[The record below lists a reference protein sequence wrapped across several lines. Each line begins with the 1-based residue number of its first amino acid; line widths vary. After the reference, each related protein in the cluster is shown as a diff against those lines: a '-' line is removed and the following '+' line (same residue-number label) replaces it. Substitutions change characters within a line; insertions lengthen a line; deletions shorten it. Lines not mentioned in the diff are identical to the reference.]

1 MSDVIGKANLEVFA
15 ETLLNEAKKNPNIIA
30 VTSDSRGSGKLINFG
45 QELPDQIVEV
55 GIAEQNLVGISA
67 GLSAMGKKVFAV
79 SPASFLT
86 ARSLEQIKADIS
98 YSNHPVCIVGIS
110 AGISYGQ
117 LGSTHH
123 SIHDYAVLR
132 CINNISIVAPSDN
145 FEASEVIKQAIDY
158 QSPLYIRFGKKPMMD
173 VHSQGTSFKI
183 GKAIIAKQGEDVLLI
198 ATGETVQRAY
208 LAAQILEQNKIHA
221 TVISMHTIKPFDDE
235 TFLNEAKKAKVIVS
249 IEEHSI
255 YGGLGEQCASLI
267 AQNKINTCFQIL
279 GIPDEYM
286 INGSQS
292 DVLDHY
298 NMSPEKIT
306 KTVTDL
312 LLKNK

>member
-15 ETLLNEAKKNPNIIA
+15 ETLLDEAKKNSNIIA

-45 QELPDQIVEV
+45 QELPNQIVEV

-255 YGGLGEQCASLI
+255 YGGLGEQCASLL

-312 LLKNK
+312 LLIDK

>member
-15 ETLLNEAKKNPNIIA
+15 ETLFDEAKKNPNIIA

-45 QELPDQIVEV
+45 RELPNQIVEV

-67 GLSAMGKKVFAV
+67 GLSAMGKKIFAV

-86 ARSLEQIKADIS
+86 ARSLEQIKADIA
-98 YSNHPVCIVGIS
+98 YSNQPVCLVGIS

-123 SIHDYAVLR
+123 SIHDFAVLR

-145 FEASEVIKQAIDY
+145 FEASETIRQAVDY

-173 VHSQGTSFKI
+173 VHSQDASFKI
-183 GKAIIAKQGEDVLLI
+183 GKAIIAKQGEDVLLV
-198 ATGETVQRAY
+198 ATGETVQRAF
-208 LAAQILEQNKIHA
+208 LAAQILDQHKIYA
-221 TVISMHTIKPFDDE
+221 TVISMHTIKPFDEE
-235 TFLNEAKKAKVIVS
+235 TFLNNARKAKVIVS

-255 YGGLGEQCASLI
+255 YGGLGEQCASLL
-267 AQNKINTCFQIL
+267 AQNKINTRFQIL

-286 INGSQS
+286 VNGSQS

-298 NMSPEKIT
+298 KMSPEKIT

-312 LLKNK
+312 LKNK